1 MPAPGPPLRVPHGGL
16 GASAKMNHAPGKD
29 GGGSLR
35 SAELRAQGGGSGGP
49 TKCCLHGRSVG
60 CPGRGHVPFRED
72 ACVGVRLGESCSGR
86 AFPPGSPHTALLTR
100 LASCGRRQS
109 CHRAVALGTSSPGGH
124 RAVRLSVPGHCAVPV
139 AGAHAHTHSAAF
151 ESHQG
156 ALKLGVIFIN
166 LPRFSFSEIWCCL
179 AWMNMGKPALVDT
192 RALWDYV
199 SLSSPPGA
207 GRIAGEGKGWL
218 GDIHSPGGTSRNIPK
233 AHTVPED
240 RRGERSSPLLQH
252 KVDAECSLLRK
263 MEQDAEGRM
272 ASNSQFPSLK
282 ADKFKTANVPRK
294 MRPSEIY
301 SSPRLTAPIRCA
313 CQPGSL
319 LKNQDKAA
327 ARPHCPPN
335 GWQREER
342 KEREVFFSHH
352 RSC

>member
-29 GGGSLR
+29 GGGSLC
-35 SAELRAQGGGSGGP
+35 SAELHAQGGGSGGP

-86 AFPPGSPHTALLTR
+86 AFPPGSPHTALPTR

-192 RALWDYV
+192 RAFVHPYPHLQV
-199 SLSSPPGA
+199 RA
-207 GRIAGEGKGWL
+207 GSQGRESGGLETFIALVGHQE
-218 GDIHSPGGTSRNIPK
+218 T
-233 AHTVPED
+233 
-240 RRGERSSPLLQH
+240 
-252 KVDAECSLLRK
+252 
-263 MEQDAEGRM
+263 
-272 ASNSQFPSLK
+272 SLK
-282 ADKFKTANVPRK
+282 HTQSLRTDVGRGAAP
-294 MRPSEIY
+294 Y
-301 SSPRLTAPIRCA
+301 SNTRWMQHVLCCVKWSRM
-313 CQPGSL
+313 
-319 LKNQDKAA
+319 
-327 ARPHCPPN
+327 
-335 GWQREER
+335 QREEWLR
-342 KEREVFFSHH
+342 TVNFH
-352 RSC
+352 R